1 MSPTGIYLFEV
12 NNRNSRTMWEICLN
26 LTININDVVLVS
38 SVLTLNRFHT
48 LFWCFHCWLWISKC
62 QLGQFCSVKALA
74 IYDDCD
80 TSHTTNKNFIIKMNF
95 TWSSG
100 WYLWETSRLLTS
112 TNKEKLE
119 EEKSQNISKFNL
131 NQDWSLSLIKI
142 PSAKWP
148 IKT

>member
-1 MSPTGIYLFEV
+1 MRQEFSAHSYFKKIWHGVRKIIPIDLSQKHFSKLRNALALNHYYLEFSVRLMSPTGIYLFEV

-38 SVLTLNRFHT
+38 SMLTLNRFHT

-62 QLGQFCSVKALA
+62 QLGQFCSVKALT

-95 TWSSG
+95 T
-100 WYLWETSRLLTS
+100 
-112 TNKEKLE
+112 
-119 EEKSQNISKFNL
+119 
-131 NQDWSLSLIKI
+131 
-142 PSAKWP
+142 
-148 IKT
+148 